1 MKLLDTDDFE
11 YDPTTIERILG
22 QDMLVVS
29 EEFYDHIKYHDEMGI
44 EIKYKDDEIPRLYKS
59 DIGDWIDLY
68 ASEDV
73 IIRRNHSALVDLG
86 VAIGLPDNYEGYL
99 LPRSST
105 AIKWGCILLNSMGI
119 IDNSYGGWWK
129 ANMYCMVPNQGD
141 KIITSNKDP
150 RWFRYLA
157 KHKVGKWIIRHFFKE
172 MFHNHQYTLIKKGDR
187 ICQFRIMR
195 NMPSID
201 FYEVETLSINSSRG
215 EKGFGSTGTN

>member
-172 MFHNHQYTLIKKGDR
+172 MFHNHQYTLIKKGDK
-187 ICQFRIMR
+187 ICQFRVMR

-201 FYEVETLSINSSRG
+201 FYEVKTLSINSSRG